1 MGTTRETTYTF
12 ARDNF
17 AALWDE
23 VTSSRDAVVI
33 KRKGAEPVALIAAD
47 ELSSLLETAYLLGS
61 PANARRLLAALQRSE
76 TGEATRMTLAQLR
89 VETGFSQEPR

>member
-23 VTSSRDAVVI
+23 VTSTRDAIVI

-47 ELSSLLETAYLLGS
+47 ELSSLVETAYLLSS
-61 PANARRLLAALQRSE
+61 PANARRLVEALARADA
-76 TGEATRMTLAQLR
+76 GEGTRLTMAELR
-89 VETGFSQEPR
+89 VATGFDQESR

>member
-47 ELSSLLETAYLLGS
+47 ELSSLVETAYLLGS

-76 TGEATRMTLAQLR
+76 SGDGTRMTVAELR
-89 VETGFSQEPR
+89 AETGFDRASR